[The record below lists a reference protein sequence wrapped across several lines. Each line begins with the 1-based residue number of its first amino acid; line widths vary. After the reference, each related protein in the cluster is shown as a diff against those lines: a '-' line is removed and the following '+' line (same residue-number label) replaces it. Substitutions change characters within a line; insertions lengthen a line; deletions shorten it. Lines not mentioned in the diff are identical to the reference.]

1 MVYCVSGHFQ
11 QYVSYIVTVD
21 FIGGGNRITRRKPSN
36 CHVEKNKTTI
46 IFYISVL

>member
-21 FIGGGNRITRRKPSN
+21 FIGGGNRLPGENHRTVMLKKIRRP
-36 CHVEKNKTTI
+36 
-46 IFYISVL
+46 